1 MKKILSSMLATIM
14 MLGVSA
20 FAEGTDFS
28 DVKKSHW
35 AYSDIQQGTEN
46 GLFSGYPDG
55 SFRPGANL
63 TRAEAIKILTVFT
76 GRVAAKP
83 SESKFKD
90 VDVNAWYAPYVNAA
104 ESFLPEKWADEK
116 LFRPGV
122 PITREEAIY
131 AIVTAMHY
139 NYKEDRADLSYIKSF
154 SDKEKIGF
162 GLEDCIAIAVELG
175 IISGY
180 DDNTIRPN
188 ANITRAE
195 LATLMSRLAK
205 LKAVTDE
212 RREKVVEY
220 MKEEML
226 VLWKSDKDFSYSL
239 TSEEVP
245 PEQLDESYKSKIYK
259 IVKGRV
265 YQGVPY
271 SYAAG
276 DLNSFLDFSTGQDA
290 NGVYTVSGLSWEDL
304 STAGGSSVRTARI
317 GNDCG
322 ASIQL
327 AYGSVGHTRSISGVT
342 KLAPDHGY
350 PRVGK
355 YKTPSK
361 TYNVNTPETIAM
373 NTPEVMYQSLS
384 QLQKGDMI
392 LYSGVDGANS
402 HTKMVTGVKVIYDES
417 GKIDAKESYVLTCDQ
432 TKGRFTKEK
441 KYYDEKLGCDVYQI
455 GSDEYKT
462 TFEKVVKDSYIPA
475 TAEILID
482 PTPVEKPVVTDS
494 LSRPTQF
501 NIFTGTIKSNWM
513 IASARMD
520 IADASGRIVQTATIL
535 PVRSAEVAFGYAFKI
550 NMSKF
555 ENSRPGLIEGKI
567 NIDELPKG
575 DYHATLTVRLA
586 SNEEFK
592 VRDFDFSTK
601 NKEIK
606 VKDVGSGDKLSEPGM
621 PENYELL
628 KPVYVIANDEPE
640 EINIAPCAIDNDF
653 STSWTSNKDSK
664 YIELDLGEVKEFD
677 GIALAFKS
685 GASRVYN
692 FEIMYSED
700 NVNYTRVYNGK
711 SSGKTTEFESLKI
724 PGKARYIRLVG
735 HFNSASK
742 WNNLTEF
749 HAYKLK

>member
-1 MKKILSSMLATIM
+1 MKRVLSFALVISM
-14 MLGVSA
+14 MLGIPA
-20 FAEGTDFS
+20 FANGADFA
-28 DVKKSHW
+28 DVKKNHW
-35 AYSDIQQGTEN
+35 AYSDIQHGTEK

-63 TRAEAIKILTVFT
+63 TRAEAIKILTAFT
-76 GRVAAKP
+76 GRGAAKP

-90 VDVNAWYAPYVNAA
+90 IDVNAWYAPYVNVA
-104 ESFLPEKWADEK
+104 EYFLPEKWNDEK
-116 LFRPGV
+116 LFRPNT
-122 PITREEAIY
+122 PITREEVIY

-139 NYKEDRADLSYIKSF
+139 NYKEDRADLSYLKSF
-154 SDKEKIGF
+154 SDNGKIGF
-162 GLEDCIAIAVELG
+162 GLEACIAIALELG

-180 DDNTIRPN
+180 DDNTIRPD

-195 LATLMSRLAK
+195 LAALISRVSK

-220 MKEEML
+220 MKEQML

-245 PEQLDESYKSKIYK
+245 PEKLDASYESKIFK

-276 DLNSFLDFSTGQDA
+276 DLGSFLDFSVGQDA
-290 NGVYTVSGLSWEDL
+290 NGVHTVSGLSWEDL
-304 STAGGSSVRTARI
+304 STAGGSSTRTARL

-322 ASIQL
+322 AAIQL

-355 YKTPSK
+355 YKAPSK

-373 NTPEVMYQSLS
+373 NTSEVMYQSLS
-384 QLQKGDMI
+384 ELGKGDMI
-392 LYSGVDGANS
+392 LYSGENGSGS
-402 HTKMVTGVKVIYDES
+402 HSKMVTGVNVVYDES
-417 GKIDAKESYVLTCDQ
+417 GKIDADESYVMTCDQ
-432 TKGRFTKEK
+432 TKGRFTGEK
-441 KYYDEKLGCDVYQI
+441 KYYNEKLGCDVYQI

-462 TFEKVVKDSYIPA
+462 TFAKVIEDGYIPV

-482 PTPVEKPVVTDS
+482 PTPVEKAVVTDS

-501 NIFTGTIKSNWM
+501 NIFTGDITSNWM
-513 IASARMD
+513 IAAATVE
-520 IADASGRIVQTATIL
+520 IKDASGKVVQAATVL
-535 PVRSAEVAFGYAFKI
+535 PVRSAEVQYDYARKI
-550 NMSKF
+550 SMSKF
-555 ENSRPGLIEGKI
+555 ESSRPGLIEGKI

-575 DYHATLTVRLA
+575 DYHSTLTVRLA
-586 SNEEFK
+586 SNEKFTL
-592 VRDFDFSTK
+592 RDFDFSIK
-601 NKEIK
+601 SKDIK
-606 VKDVGSGDKLSEPGM
+606 VKDVSAGDTVSEPGM

-628 KPVYVIANDEPE
+628 KPTYVIANDEPNE
-640 EINIAPCAIDNDF
+640 SAIAPYAIDNDF
-653 STSWTSNKDSK
+653 STSWTSNQDSK

-677 GIALAFKS
+677 GLALAFNY
-685 GASRVYN
+685 GTSRVYN
-692 FEIMYSED
+692 FEILYSED

-711 SSGKTTEFESLKI
+711 SSGETAEFESLKI